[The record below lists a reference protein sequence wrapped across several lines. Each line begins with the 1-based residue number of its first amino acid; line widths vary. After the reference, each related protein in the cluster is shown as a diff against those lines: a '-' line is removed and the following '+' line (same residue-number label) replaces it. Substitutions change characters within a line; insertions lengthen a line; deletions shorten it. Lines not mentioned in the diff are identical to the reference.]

1 MAPVCASRIP
11 LIDVAKGL
19 ACMLIVWHHL
29 AFYGP
34 MSDAAY
40 ELAPWLVDWLYVYG
54 RMAVQVFL
62 VVGGFLA
69 AGTLAP
75 DGVARCDRPLA
86 QIGRRYLRLTTPY
99 LAALALGIIAAGLAR
114 AWSDHVSIPAMPTLA
129 QLLAHV
135 LLLNDLLGFDALSA
149 GVWYVAID
157 FQLFVL
163 AVLVFRLAGRWQP
176 AGRVRLLAF
185 ERPGMVLAVA
195 LTVASLLWFNR
206 IAALDT
212 SAFYFVGSY
221 GLGMLAFWA
230 GRSTRRTWWLAA
242 IAGMGGLALAMEFRG
257 RIALAVAVAL
267 ALVWLQSRPDA
278 RGWMRDSL
286 LQRVGQMS
294 YSVFL
299 VHFPVCLLVNLL
311 FDQLWPSMPWVN
323 AGGMLLA
330 FGLSLWSGHWLYRL
344 VELRSGAA
352 PTAWHVSGGLIAT
365 GMLVVATHAFG

>member
-1 MAPVCASRIP
+1 MASISVSRIP
-11 LIDVAKGL
+11 LIDAAKGL

-40 ELAPWLVDWLYVYG
+40 TLAPGLVDWLYGYG

-75 DGVARCDRPLA
+75 DGVARYGQPLA
-86 QIGRRYLRLTTPY
+86 QIGRRYLRLATPY
-99 LAALALGIIAAGLAR
+99 LAALALAIVAAGVAR
-114 AWSDHVSIPAMPTLA
+114 AWSEHVSIPAMPTLV

-135 LLLNDLLGFDALSA
+135 LLLNDLLGFEALSA

-163 AVLVFRLAGRWQP
+163 AVLVFRLAEGLRGSRP
-176 AGRVRLLAF
+176 RGGLS
-185 ERPGMVLAVA
+185 ERIGIALVLV
-195 LTVASLLWFNR
+195 LTVLSLMWFNR
-206 IAALDT
+206 QASLDT
-212 SAFYFVGSY
+212 SALYFAGSY

-230 GRSTRRTWWLAA
+230 GRSSRRGLWLGV
-242 IAGMGGLALAMEFRG
+242 IACLGLLALALDYRG
-257 RIALAVAVAL
+257 RIAVAL
-267 ALVWLQSRPDA
+267 VMALGLGWLQSQPGASRWLL
-278 RGWMRDSL
+278 GSW
-286 LQRVGQMS
+286 LQRLGQMS

-311 FDQLWPSMPWVN
+311 FDQLWPAQPWVN

-330 FGLSLWSGHWLYRL
+330 FALSLLCGRWLYRG
-344 VELRSGAA
+344 VEQRSASA
-352 PTAWHVSGGLIAT
+352 TSAWHLSGGLLAT
-365 GMLVVATHAFG
+365 GVLVLATHAFG